1 MESYEKELNGVK
13 INDIYSS
20 LEFQSDFGMA
30 KISFY
35 TFKEKLIYE
44 NKYLLNTTIKELIN
58 DFYSKV
64 PEKDLFE
71 HLNKGK
77 FYNKNDTT
85 FYIKEDI
92 YEKLNID
99 DKTVS
104 DYLVN
109 KIKDTTLILMEVEK
123 LSCSNTNDTFKN
135 YIKKFNIYV
144 KYKSTYK
151 HLSSNMEEYIINNT
165 IFIGKPI
172 INGLGYYIY
181 KKNTSQLKVVNIE
194 EETLSKVKINFFS
207 SISAYCNANNF
218 LYIYEGTNMM
228 NSTFTS
234 RFTRKSSCFFNNNK
248 FIRINLINEEIQ
260 IISIKFPRR
269 ILHSMIFVPE
279 KYIFVIGGQYKKEIK
294 DVLIYKIKKDNY
306 SYEKYPHLLPYELL
320 EPSLIMINNKFLY
333 AFENSKEKFKV
344 VKCNISNISPF
355 EDIKLKNEIL
365 IGQKFFGVIP
375 KISKNRILFLGG
387 QYLDSSNNISLKN
400 YEFDFNTNE
409 LILTNIN
416 YKKFD
421 FIEKTFIP
429 IDKNNYMQITEF
441 RQNNEYVPKIIIF
454 GDKKKSIIDE
464 EEEEK
469 NKSKGKYFEEGFDSV
484 ESRNIKV
491 FISNKSVQSEDSN
504 SIVPSSSNDEIF
516 V

>member
-151 HLSSNMEEYIINNT
+151 HLSSNMEEYIINNI

-279 KYIFVIGGQYKKEIK
+279 KYIFVIGGKYKKEIK

-333 AFENSKEKFKV
+333 AFENSKEKFNV

-441 RQNNEYVPKIIIF
+441 RQNNEYLPKIIIF

-464 EEEEK
+464 EEEK
-469 NKSKGKYFEEGFDSV
+469 SKSKGKYFEEGFDSV

>member
-151 HLSSNMEEYIINNT
+151 HLSSNMEEYIINNI

-181 KKNTSQLKVVNIE
+181 NRGRNIGQ
-194 EETLSKVKINFFS
+194 SK
-207 SISAYCNANNF
+207 
-218 LYIYEGTNMM
+218 
-228 NSTFTS
+228 
-234 RFTRKSSCFFNNNK
+234 NK
-248 FIRINLINEEIQ
+248 FFFE
-260 IISIKFPRR
+260 
-269 ILHSMIFVPE
+269 
-279 KYIFVIGGQYKKEIK
+279 YKC
-294 DVLIYKIKKDNY
+294 
-306 SYEKYPHLLPYELL
+306 LLQCE
-320 EPSLIMINNKFLY
+320 
-333 AFENSKEKFKV
+333 
-344 VKCNISNISPF
+344 
-355 EDIKLKNEIL
+355 
-365 IGQKFFGVIP
+365 
-375 KISKNRILFLGG
+375 
-387 QYLDSSNNISLKN
+387 
-400 YEFDFNTNE
+400 
-409 LILTNIN
+409 
-416 YKKFD
+416 
-421 FIEKTFIP
+421 
-429 IDKNNYMQITEF
+429 
-441 RQNNEYVPKIIIF
+441 
-454 GDKKKSIIDE
+454 
-464 EEEEK
+464 
-469 NKSKGKYFEEGFDSV
+469 
-484 ESRNIKV
+484 
-491 FISNKSVQSEDSN
+491 
-504 SIVPSSSNDEIF
+504 
-516 V
+516 

>member
-1 MESYEKELNGVK
+1 
-13 INDIYSS
+13 
-20 LEFQSDFGMA
+20 
-30 KISFY
+30 
-35 TFKEKLIYE
+35 
-44 NKYLLNTTIKELIN
+44 
-58 DFYSKV
+58 
-64 PEKDLFE
+64 
-71 HLNKGK
+71 
-77 FYNKNDTT
+77 
-85 FYIKEDI
+85 
-92 YEKLNID
+92 
-99 DKTVS
+99 
-104 DYLVN
+104 
-109 KIKDTTLILMEVEK
+109 MEVEK

-333 AFENSKEKFKV
+333 AFENSKEKFNV

-441 RQNNEYVPKIIIF
+441 RQNNEYVPKIIIY
-454 GDKKKSIIDE
+454 GDKKKSIID